1 MYPKHFC
8 LLLPIIDNVKQS
20 RFVFV
25 YYLAFQIV
33 KEHVTRTLT
42 SVFRLTLGKNT
53 LCMFLANMVELRG
66 IEPRTLC
73 LQSRCSPS

>member
-1 MYPKHFC
+1 MYPNKIAF
-8 LLLPIIDNVKQS
+8 LIINYYQTIA
-20 RFVFV
+20 FVFV
-25 YYLAFQIV
+25 YYLAFQFL

-53 LCMFLANMVELRG
+53 RRMFLANMVELRG